1 MIKHIIKFEWIT
13 LLRDQWILILV
24 MLFFSI
30 TLFAVSNGNEKVA
43 DRVSAIAHE
52 REKVAAQDA
61 QTAAEID
68 SVERKLKALPSESW
82 ADPRSLMNVAWG
94 SPRVVA
100 MEPAPLALVSTG
112 QSDLFTHY
120 VKPKIYGESY
130 TLGFSEL
137 SNPVQLLFGSFDLAF
152 VCIYLL
158 PLLVLAFCYNLLS
171 SEKES
176 GALRLIYAQP
186 VSLYPWLLNRLLF
199 RFIVL
204 SAIAIISIT
213 VSLLVYGV
221 DIASNL
227 GSFLKLL
234 SLLLVYLLFW
244 FMAAFVVNLRGKSS
258 GHNAVTLVAL
268 WLTIVLLI
276 PSVISQLA
284 TNLYPVPSRIGM
296 IHEYRVATTEARE
309 RADEILENYYRDH
322 PELAPKD
329 TTQENRYTWML
340 TYFTSSD
347 VVNQSV
353 RPILSEYDAALARQQ
368 AWVDQLRFLSP
379 ATLLQNGLNEIAGTS
394 TAHYVDFRNQVIA
407 FATEWKDYFKE
418 RMFANELMKAEEVA
432 SLPQHQYSAG
442 RIPTSYEANLSGLL
456 LFLLM
461 ASASSWLLYRQASL
475 AKGLITN

>member
-1 MIKHIIKFEWIT
+1 M
-13 LLRDQWILILV
+13 RDQWVLILGI
-24 MLFFSI
+24 LFFSI
-30 TLFAVSNGNEKVA
+30 TLFAVRNGHEKVV

-52 REKVAAQDA
+52 REKVAAQDT
-61 QTAAEID
+61 QTAAAID

-82 ADPRSLMNVAWG
+82 LDPRSLESVAWG

-100 MEPAPLALVSTG
+100 MDPVPLAMVSTG

-120 VKPKIYGESY
+120 VKPKIYGETY

-158 PLLVLAFCYNLLS
+158 PLLVLAFCYNIVS

-186 VSLYPWLLNRLLF
+186 VSLYSWLLSRLLF
-199 RFIVL
+199 RFVVL
-204 SAIAIISIT
+204 SAIVIISIT
-213 VSLLVYGV
+213 VSLLIFGV
-221 DIASNL
+221 DIVGNMS
-227 GSFLKLL
+227 SFLQLL
-234 SLLLVYLLFW
+234 SMLLLYLLFW
-244 FMAAFVVNLRGKSS
+244 FMATFVVNQRGKSS

-268 WLTIVLLI
+268 WLIVVLII

-284 TNLYPVPSRIGM
+284 MQINPVPSRIGM
-296 IHEYRVATTEARE
+296 IHQYRVATNEAQE

-329 TTQENRYTWML
+329 TTQENQYTWML
-340 TYFTSSD
+340 TYFASSD
-347 VVNQSV
+347 IVNQSV
-353 RPILSEYDAALARQQ
+353 RPILNEYDAALARQQ
-368 AWVDQLRFLSP
+368 AWVDDLRFLSP
-379 ATLLQNGLNEIAGTS
+379 ATLLQHGLNDIAGTS

-407 FATEWKDYFKE
+407 FATEWKDYFRE

-432 SLPQHQYSAG
+432 LLPNHQYSSE
-442 RIPTSYEANLSGLL
+442 RLPTSYGADLSGLL
-456 LFLLM
+456 LYLLM

-475 AKGLITN
+475 AKGLLTH